1 MSVHVRTF
9 AMMYLCMLHALTPS
23 SHLSRSVDV
32 YSFSMIFFYMLRGQ
46 PPFLSLDGV
55 QAAKAAAIEKA
66 RPNIP
71 TSATF
76 APPLAELLRTTWCD
90 VPSERL
96 TFQQVSEQPSTPPP
110 ARPLPPTFTPI
121 VISAG
126 KRAAFEPPSPPTFTL
141 LVFISAH
148 YFFFAPG
155 PNPNARGARCPAGD
169 TPGTPRHRGQAPPKC
184 GGIENR
190 GAHRQHVR
198 VDSFFKGAYPSMVLR
213 YTHMVSRCHVPRPKA
228 SPSQTPT
235 LASNDRCWRSFAR
248 ITRKPGTAGSRMTWP
263 KRPKRWL
270 PP

>member
-96 TFQQVSEQPSTPPP
+96 TFQQVLAQLRSYYKETWHCWLEDDM
-110 ARPLPPTFTPI
+110 AKETKAM
-121 VISAG
+121 V
-126 KRAAFEPPSPPTFTL
+126 AAMTKEDVASGCC
-141 LVFISAH
+141 S
-148 YFFFAPG
+148 
-155 PNPNARGARCPAGD
+155 
-169 TPGTPRHRGQAPPKC
+169 
-184 GGIENR
+184 
-190 GAHRQHVR
+190 
-198 VDSFFKGAYPSMVLR
+198 VL
-213 YTHMVSRCHVPRPKA
+213 
-228 SPSQTPT
+228 
-235 LASNDRCWRSFAR
+235 
-248 ITRKPGTAGSRMTWP
+248 
-263 KRPKRWL
+263 
-270 PP
+270 